1 LAVLANL
8 ANQLRFELGDLGKSF
23 VTNFVA
29 DGTTNRFRLHYSPLD
44 GNGVTVFK
52 NGVNISDDSSVEEQT
67 GVLVLDTV
75 PADGDEILVSGTYY
89 RYFTATEITKIVEE
103 ALITHTNGHT
113 DVVGRQ
119 ITVENLPT
127 VEEYPVVIH
136 AVTLALYTLATDA
149 SFDIDI
155 QAPDGV
161 NIPRSER
168 YRQLMDMV
176 RSRQEQY
183 RELCTLLGVGLYKID
198 VFNLNRISKATGR
211 LVPMYL
217 PQEVDDRS
225 YPERTHVATPTLG
238 AIAQPWETEAG
249 EITAYQGRSFIT
261 SLDVTANLAGKS
273 FTVKLLNQ
281 RNSPLAVRNFTLSVD
296 APGIDTIT
304 AASRTSGSTTITIT
318 TSAVHGLSTGNSV
331 VITNV
336 DSTVNGVYTIL
347 SADPANTT
355 FTVTGTATTALA
367 LTELTG
373 QVETNVSKE
382 YTFTF
387 SLTKEET
394 RMVAERTYWS
404 LSAVDDFTGDITEIK
419 GGKFFTVRGTTI
431 VI

>member
-1 LAVLANL
+1 VATLSNL
-8 ANQLRFELGDLGKSF
+8 AERVRVELGDLGKSF

-29 DGTTNRFRLHYSPLD
+29 DGTTNRFRLHYAPLD
-44 GNGVTVFK
+44 GNGVKVFK
-52 NGVNISDDSSVEEQT
+52 NGVDISNLASVEEQT
-67 GVLVLDTV
+67 GVLVTDTV
-75 PADGDEILVSGTYY
+75 PADGDELLVSGTYY
-89 RYFTATEITKIVEE
+89 RYFTATEVNHIVEE
-103 ALITHTNGHT
+103 ALLTHTHGHT

-119 ITVENLPT
+119 ITMDNLPLI
-127 VEEYPVVIH
+127 EEYPVIIH

-161 NIPRSER
+161 SIPRSER

-176 RSRQEQY
+176 QARQSQY

-198 VFNLNRISKATGR
+198 VFNLNRISKSTGR

-225 YPERTHVATPTLG
+225 YPERTHIATPTLG

-249 EITAYQGRSFIT
+249 EITAYQGRSFST

-273 FTVKLLNQ
+273 FTVKILNQ
-281 RNSPLAVRNFTLSVD
+281 RNSPLAVRNFALSVD

-304 AASRTSGSTTITIT
+304 GASRTSGSTTITIT
-318 TSAVHGLSTGNSV
+318 TSAAHGLSTGNSV

-336 DSTVNGVYTIL
+336 NSTVNGVYTIL
-347 SADPANTT
+347 SGNPSNTT
-355 FTVTGTATTALA
+355 FTVTGTATAALS
-367 LTELTG
+367 LTGLSG
-373 QVETNVSKE
+373 QVETNVSKD

-394 RMVAERTYWS
+394 QMLAERTYWS
-404 LSAVDDFTGDITEIK
+404 LSAIDDFTGDITEIK

>member
-1 LAVLANL
+1 V
-8 ANQLRFELGDLGKSF
+8 S
-23 VTNFVA
+23 
-29 DGTTNRFRLHYSPLD
+29 
-44 GNGVTVFK
+44 VFK

-67 GVLVLDTV
+67 GVLVLDQV

-89 RYFTATEITKIVEE
+89 RYFTATEVEKIVQE
-103 ALITHTNGHT
+103 ALLTHSNGHT

-119 ITVENLPT
+119 ITIENLP
-127 VEEYPVVIH
+127 VIEEYPVVIH

-168 YRQLMDMV
+168 YRQLMDMIQA
-176 RSRQEQY
+176 RQSQY
-183 RELCTLLGVGLYKID
+183 RELCTLLGIGLYRID

-238 AIAQPWETEAG
+238 AIPQPWETEAG
-249 EITAYQGRSFIT
+249 ELTAYQGRSFIT
-261 SLDVTANLAGKS
+261 SLDVTDNFAGKS

-281 RNSPLAVRNFTLSVD
+281 RNSPLAVREFVLSVN

-304 AASRTSGSTTITIT
+304 GASRTSGSTTITIT
-318 TSAVHGLSTGNSV
+318 TSAAHGLSTGNSV

-336 DSTVNGVYTIL
+336 DSTVNGIYTVL
-347 SADPANTT
+347 NGSPLNST

-367 LTELTG
+367 LTGLAG
-373 QVETNVSKE
+373 QVETNVSKD

-394 RMVAERTYWS
+394 RRIAERTYWS
-404 LSAVDDFTGDITEIK
+404 LSTVDDFTGDITEVK
-419 GGKFFTVRGTTI
+419 GGKFFTIRGTTI